1 MQRPLSLIFWSYARS
16 VLCETRIAKE
26 GALLIAMCRSGRSH
40 RPLAPGGP
48 AVTRRVQ
55 IEASRLGTSDDGG
68 DAAAREIVERQELLA
83 ALENAIRERD
93 ESRWKLESFLSKA
106 SLLLARMLCILAVPM
121 MLISINLQIVLRLH
135 PSTALLAVMVPVS
148 AIFGAVSVIA
158 GITKSGPV
166 VALQWWIRKRIEKA
180 VALLARP
187 MNTEVPRN
195 DPD

>member
-1 MQRPLSLIFWSYARS
+1 M
-16 VLCETRIAKE
+16 
-26 GALLIAMCRSGRSH
+26 
-40 RPLAPGGP
+40 
-48 AVTRRVQ
+48 
-55 IEASRLGTSDDGG
+55 GTSDDGG

-187 MNTEVPRN
+187 MNPEVPRN